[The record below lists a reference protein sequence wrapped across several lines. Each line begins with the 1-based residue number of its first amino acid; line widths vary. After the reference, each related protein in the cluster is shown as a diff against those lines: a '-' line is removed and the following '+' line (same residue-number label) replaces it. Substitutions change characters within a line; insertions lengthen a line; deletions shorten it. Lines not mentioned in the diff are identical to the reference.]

1 MVSAAA
7 FVATAL
13 LILITAVYGCG
24 GSDVSEP
31 PPEGS
36 AGDLLCSGPAWVL
49 HLGLGGV
56 AVIAPLL
63 AISPWPRWLDLRVGF
78 AISAAAF
85 LVLSLLG
92 EAISPRPA
100 ACSYCRRSW
109 SSRWPSFWRYAAG
122 NQEPTM
128 DRDQR
133 EKSG

>member
-36 AGDLLCSGPAWVL
+36 AGELLCTGPSWVL
-49 HLGLGGV
+49 HLGLGGA

-63 AISPWPRWLDLRVGF
+63 AISPWPRRLDLRVGF
-78 AISAAAF
+78 AISAAAI
-85 LVLSLLG
+85 LVMSLLG
-92 EAISPRPA
+92 VAIEPSSGGLFVLPALVVFAVAVLLAVRGRQPRA
-100 ACSYCRRSW
+100 DDAS
-109 SSRWPSFWRYAAG
+109 
-122 NQEPTM
+122 
-128 DRDQR
+128 
-133 EKSG
+133 